1 MEVSDEGLWEE
12 MEVKNKALGLI
23 YKNNNNKKDRRLQG
37 SENDMKTP
45 QTRFSQNLP
54 LSSTFAA
61 GILYQGSWIPQL

>member
-1 MEVSDEGLWEE
+1 MEAR
-12 MEVKNKALGLI
+12 NKALGLI
-23 YKNNNNKKDRRLQG
+23 YKNQKKKKKDRRLQG

-54 LSSTFAA
+54 LPSTFAA